1 MTRRDKSI
9 IDSTCLRTESNS
21 LLYPQCLQNNCFL
34 YRHYGLM
41 KCLHGVSVSMETV
54 NTEIVAKCSYTL
66 CMTSGVQCWCN
77 FVIIIIA
84 PDCHYTH
91 WKQTVFYLHDYLTVK
106 YGEELIGEFKM
117 KPNPRN
123 NVSTWIHI
131 FVTAGLVFNAL
142 PYLSVFQRQNY
153 FFIIFSW
160 TKELSNFKPWRAGY
174 YGINK
179 MRPSAWNYTHLESPW
194 ILK

>member
-1 MTRRDKSI
+1 
-9 IDSTCLRTESNS
+9 
-21 LLYPQCLQNNCFL
+21 
-34 YRHYGLM
+34 
-41 KCLHGVSVSMETV
+41 
-54 NTEIVAKCSYTL
+54 
-66 CMTSGVQCWCN
+66 
-77 FVIIIIA
+77 
-84 PDCHYTH
+84 
-91 WKQTVFYLHDYLTVK
+91 
-106 YGEELIGEFKM
+106 M

-123 NVSTWIHI
+123 NVRTWIHI

-174 YGINK
+174 KSVYYGINK
-179 MRPSAWNYTHLESPW
+179 MRPSAWNYTHLEILW